1 MPPLPRNCSDHGSD
15 VTVVAKIFVMHNEAK
30 AEALIATLI
39 AEALERWLLDDAT
52 FWQRVRYRTRQLRA
66 QARPRGTMGEP
77 RFC

>member
-1 MPPLPRNCSDHGSD
+1 MHRLPRNCRDHGND
-15 VTVVAKIFVMHNEAK
+15 VTVVARIFVTHDEAK

-39 AEALERWLLDDAT
+39 AEALDGWLLDDAT

-66 QARPRGTMGEP
+66 QARPRGAMGEP

>member
-15 VTVVAKIFVMHNEAK
+15 VTVVAKIFVTHNEAK

-52 FWQRVRYRTRQLRA
+52 FWSGFDKERITALA
-66 QARPRGTMGEP
+66 QE
-77 RFC
+77 